1 MGLLLM
7 RSGSV
12 CITQLFNSHPRVSD
26 MGQALRMQKPDLLN
40 PFLQALKPPVTE
52 LGGALTGTLGDFILK
67 IQDVRAGK

>member
-1 MGLLLM
+1 
-7 RSGSV
+7 
-12 CITQLFNSHPRVSD
+12 

-67 IQDVRAGK
+67 I